1 MRLEERLAQDWR
13 RAFSEQL
20 VDSVQDIYDF
30 FQSDARLFG
39 SSALFRL
46 LKHLELR
53 MSSQLRTLF
62 TVRMSVVLCSVRCGE
77 DRPCHGITLDAVQ
90 IGSRNLKCL
99 HAKWIPG
106 FHYFFFPGASTLP
119 QPPIVS
125 KLVLAGL
132 PSLLCVSMFRPIPLA
147 RAKTLHQML

>member
-30 FQSDARLFG
+30 FQSDTRLFA

-53 MSSQLRTLF
+53 MSSQLRILF
-62 TVRMSVVLCSVRCGE
+62 IVRRRGVCGADLVDTNTFMAKHIAVL
-77 DRPCHGITLDAVQ
+77 RP
-90 IGSRNLKCL
+90 
-99 HAKWIPG
+99 
-106 FHYFFFPGASTLP
+106 FE
-119 QPPIVS
+119 
-125 KLVLAGL
+125 
-132 PSLLCVSMFRPIPLA
+132 
-147 RAKTLHQML
+147 

>member
-1 MRLEERLAQDWR
+1 MALTPATVAFTQSKSCVRLEERLAQDWR

-62 TVRMSVVLCSVRCGE
+62 TVRMVYCRIRSYSVWWRL
-77 DRPCHGITLDAVQ
+77 AV
-90 IGSRNLKCL
+90 SR
-99 HAKWIPG
+99 
-106 FHYFFFPGASTLP
+106 Y
-119 QPPIVS
+119 
-125 KLVLAGL
+125 
-132 PSLLCVSMFRPIPLA
+132 
-147 RAKTLHQML
+147 

>member
-1 MRLEERLAQDWR
+1 MRPLVLIDFVGQSKCCMRLEERLAQDWR

-62 TVRMSVVLCSVRCGE
+62 TVRANERLVVYSY
-77 DRPCHGITLDAVQ
+77 DIANMWHGVK
-90 IGSRNLKCL
+90 R
-99 HAKWIPG
+99 
-106 FHYFFFPGASTLP
+106 F
-119 QPPIVS
+119 
-125 KLVLAGL
+125 
-132 PSLLCVSMFRPIPLA
+132 
-147 RAKTLHQML
+147 